1 MILFF
6 CFTVSWLVVSSFT
19 TPTVLASAINQERP
33 IDGNEG
39 DSDDEL
45 HNDEEEDELLR
56 MTDALTKIMV

>member
-19 TPTVLASAINQERP
+19 TPTVLASAIDQERP